1 MVAHQGTTTIVVF
14 VDGDDEVGRWRLPTR
29 RADLSIVDAL
39 ARLALSAQR
48 RGWTMQLRQ
57 PCAALSELLAL
68 VGLAELIAD
77 GAPLLGQLGRQP
89 EEAEQLGAEEVV
101 VPRDPS
107 V

>member
-1 MVAHQGTTTIVVF
+1 MATHQATTIVVLL
-14 VDGDDEVGRWRLPTR
+14 DGDGEVGRWWLPAR
-29 RADLSIVDAL
+29 RADLSVVDDL
-39 ARLALSAQR
+39 ARLALSARR

-57 PCAALSELLAL
+57 PCAALSELLVV

-77 GAPLLGQLGRQP
+77 GGPLLGQLGRQP

-101 VPRDPS
+101 VPRDPP